1 MQKLGWSGKVW
12 QFLEIS
18 PASLLLGC
26 RGAILQRYKTLLLA
40 SIIFSPFTGSQ
51 CPVLAQS
58 NLVPDNTLGSE
69 SSRVIFNFDGTPNE
83 VIGGGAQRGQ
93 NLFHSFRELNVGE
106 NRGAY
111 FLVFDPNIQNILAR
125 VTGSNRSDILGIL
138 GTIQV
143 IDGNFFRSNAN
154 LFLMNPNGIVFGENA
169 RLDVDAS
176 FVATTA
182 NGIQFGAQGNFSATN
197 PQTPGVLTVN
207 PSALFFNQI
216 NQNAAIQN
224 NASLSVPE
232 GKSLLLVGGNVNING
247 KVLFAPGGRVEL
259 GGLTEKGNI
268 EIQTDGNI
276 FSLTF
281 PSQVQ
286 RGNLSLNNSAQINV
300 VSAEGGSIAFNSR
313 NINILAGS
321 QILAG
326 SNDSL
331 NTREIVAGDI
341 NLNATEAIKVEQNS
355 FIGNFVA
362 SAKGGDININAN
374 TFSIFGSIVSAIT
387 FGEGNGG
394 NLTINIQDFL
404 MGDGARVS
412 ADTFSIGNSGNLNV
426 NASNSVKVI
435 GVTGNNI
442 RSTLASQAVEGSDGN
457 AGTLTINTKD
467 LFVQDGAQIS
477 AGTFAAGN
485 GGQLTIN
492 ASNSVQ
498 VLGSSGLFA
507 AAEKNSTG
515 NSGNLT
521 ITTKT
526 LLLSDNARV
535 SVAMRGVGKAGNLNI
550 NAQNL
555 LVNNGGQISAGL
567 FGSGSGGNLIV
578 NAEEV
583 QLIGRSDDGRFGS
596 GLFTSADPDS
606 IGSAGDL
613 TINTQN
619 LLVRDGALIGADTF
633 GRGNGGNLTVN
644 ASGKVELIGTSDDGR
659 FGSGLF
665 AQQKETGGIGNAGN
679 LKVNTQNLIV
689 RDGAQVSTATF
700 GAGRGGNLTINAS
713 GKVQL
718 IGRSSDN
725 SSPSGLNSAAAQ
737 GSTGDAGDLTINA
750 QDLFIRD
757 GAEVITATRGAG
769 NGGNLTINAP
779 GKVELIGRSTE
790 NIYGSALRTSVGP
803 SAKGNAGNLI
813 INTNDLFVRN
823 GSQIS
828 VGVLGAGKG
837 GNLIVNAMRKVE
849 ITEEST
855 NNFFSS
861 GLFGQTEPG
870 TTGDAGDLTIN
881 TPELLIENGAGISV
895 QSFGTGNAGILNINA
910 ASIRLNNNALIT
922 ANTRSVNKTPNREQ
936 ATINLNT
943 ENLLLRRNSNIT
955 TNAQGENVIGGNINI
970 NTQSLIA
977 LENSDISAN
986 STDFRGGR
994 VSITARTI
1002 FGTQARNT
1010 RTSESDITATGA
1022 TPELIGT
1029 TEVNTPDNSSIQNNL
1044 GKLPQTAI
1052 DTNALI
1058 ANSCIARRNQ
1068 QQNGSF
1074 FITGSGGVAVRPGDA
1089 PLPSYSTGD
1098 VQPIPAESTTLPTQT
1113 RPWQIGDR
1121 VVEPTGVY
1129 ELPNGKLV
1137 LGKEC

>member
-1 MQKLGWSGKVW
+1 MWH
-12 QFLEIS
+12 FLEIS
-18 PASLLLGC
+18 SASLLLEC
-26 RGAILQRYKTLLLA
+26 RGAILQGYKTLLLA

-51 CPVLAQS
+51 WPVLAQS

-69 SSRVIFNFDGTPNE
+69 SSRVINSSSNE
-83 VIGGGAQRGQ
+83 FILGGAQREQ
-93 NLFHSFRELNVGE
+93 NLFHSFREFNVGE

-111 FLVFDPNIQNILAR
+111 FFVFDPSIQNILAR

-138 GTIQV
+138 GTRQV
-143 IDGNFFRSNAN
+143 IDGNLFRSNAN
-154 LFLMNPNGIVFGENA
+154 LFVMNPNGILFGENA
-169 RLDVDAS
+169 RLDVGAS

-182 NGIQFGAQGNFSATN
+182 NGIQFGTQGNFSATN

-216 NQNAAIQN
+216 TQNAAIQN
-224 NASLSVPE
+224 NASLSVSE
-232 GKSLLLVGGNVNING
+232 GNSLLLIGGNVNING
-247 KVLFAPGGRVEL
+247 GILFAPGGRVEL

-268 EIQTDGNI
+268 EIQKDGDI

-281 PSQVQ
+281 PNQLQ
-286 RGNLSLNNSAQINV
+286 RGNLSLNNSAQVYV
-300 VSAEGGSIAFNSR
+300 VSTGGGSIAFNSQ
-313 NINILAGS
+313 NIDISGAS
-321 QILAG
+321 QIFAG
-326 SNDSL
+326 ILRNSE
-331 NTREIVAGDI
+331 TVAGDI

-355 FIGNFVA
+355 FIGNLVTFGN
-362 SAKGGDININAN
+362 GGDININAN
-374 TFSIFGSIVSAIT
+374 TFSIFGSRVST
-387 FGEGNGG
+387 RTSGEGNGG
-394 NLTINIQDFL
+394 NLTINTKDLLVQ
-404 MGDGARVS
+404 DGAQIS
-412 ADTFSIGNSGNLNV
+412 AGTLGLGNSGNLNV

-442 RSTLASQAVEGSDGN
+442 RSTLASQALEGSDGN

-467 LFVQDGAQIS
+467 LLVQDGAQIS

-492 ASNSVQ
+492 ATNSVQ

-507 AAEKNSTG
+507 AAERNSTG
-515 NSGNLT
+515 DSGDLT
-521 ITTKT
+521 ITTKK

-535 SVAMRGVGKAGNLNI
+535 SVAMGGVGKAGNLNI
-550 NAQNL
+550 NTQNL

-567 FGSGSGGNLIV
+567 FGSGRGGNLIV

-619 LLVRDGALIGADTF
+619 LLVQDGALIGADTF

-689 RDGAQVSTATF
+689 RDGAQISTATF

-718 IGRSSDN
+718 IGRSADN
-725 SSPSGLNSAAAQ
+725 SSPSGLNSAAAR

-769 NGGNLTINAP
+769 NGGNLTINAL

-828 VGVLGAGKG
+828 VGVFGAGKG

-861 GLFGQTEPG
+861 GLFGQTESG

-881 TPELLIENGAGISV
+881 TPELLAENGAGISV

-922 ANTRSVNKTPNREQ
+922 ANTQSVNKTPNREQ

-970 NTQSLIA
+970 NTKSLIA
-977 LENSDISAN
+977 LENSDIGAN

-994 VSITARTI
+994 VSIMARTI

-1029 TEVNTPDNSSIQNNL
+1029 TEVNSPDNSSIQNNL

-1052 DTNALI
+1052 DINALI

-1098 VQPIPAESTTLPTQT
+1098 IQPIPTESTTLPTQK

>member
-12 QFLEIS
+12 HFFEVS
-18 PASLLLGC
+18 RTSVLLGC
-26 RGAILQRYKTLLLA
+26 KDAKWQGRKALLLA
-40 SIIFSPFTGSQ
+40 SVIFSPFTGSQ

-58 NLVPDNTLGSE
+58 NLVPDNTLSSE
-69 SSRVIFNFDGTPNE
+69 SSNVIFNLGGIPNE
-83 VIGGGAQRGQ
+83 LITGGAQREQ
-93 NLFHSFRELNVGE
+93 NLFHSFREFNVSAG
-106 NRGAY
+106 RGAY
-111 FLVFDPNIQNILAR
+111 FFIPNASIANVLTR
-125 VTGSNRSDILGIL
+125 VTGSNRSEILGTL
-138 GTIQV
+138 GTIQAV
-143 IDGNFFRSNAN
+143 GDNFVSSNAN
-154 LFLMNPNGIVFGENA
+154 LFLINPNGIIFGENS
-169 RLDVDAS
+169 RLDVGGS

-182 NGIQFGAQGNFSATN
+182 NGIQFGDRGNFSTTN

-224 NASLSVPE
+224 NASLSVSE
-232 GKSLLLVGGNVNING
+232 GRSLLLVGGNVNSNG
-247 KVLFAPGGRVEL
+247 GKLLAPGGRVEL

-268 EIQTDGNI
+268 EIQKDGNI
-276 FSLTF
+276 FRLNF
-281 PSQVQ
+281 PNQVQ
-286 RGNLSLNNSAQINV
+286 RGNLSLNNGAEVNAI
-300 VSAEGGSIAFNSR
+300 SAEGGSIAFNSR
-313 NINILAGS
+313 NINILEGS

-326 SNDSL
+326 SNNPL

-341 NLNATEAIKVEQNS
+341 NLNATEAIKVEQDS
-355 FIGNFVA
+355 FIGNLVA
-362 SAKGGDININAN
+362 SGKGGDININAN
-374 TFSIFGSIVSAIT
+374 TFSIFGSIVAAIT

-394 NLTINIQDFL
+394 NLTINTQDLL

-412 ADTFSIGNSGNLNV
+412 ADTFGIGDSGNLNV
-426 NASNSVKVI
+426 NAFNSVKVI

-467 LFVQDGAQIS
+467 LLVQDGAQIS

-492 ASNSVQ
+492 ATNSVQ

-507 AAEKNSTG
+507 AAERNSTG
-515 NSGNLT
+515 NSGDLT
-521 ITTKT
+521 ITTKKF
-526 LLLSDNARV
+526 LLSDNARV
-535 SVAMRGVGKAGNLNI
+535 SVAMRGVGKAGNLKI

-555 LVNNGGQISAGL
+555 LVNNGAQVSAGL
-567 FGSGSGGNLIV
+567 FGSGRGGNLIV

-583 QLIGRSDDGRFGS
+583 QLIGRSDDGRFSS
-596 GLFTSADPDS
+596 GLFVSTDFDS
-606 IGSAGDL
+606 VGDAGDL

-644 ASGKVELIGTSDDGR
+644 ASGKVELIGTSVDGR

-665 AQQKETGGIGNAGN
+665 AQQNRRNGIGNAGV

-713 GKVQL
+713 GKVEL
-718 IGRSSDN
+718 IGRSADN
-725 SSPSGLNSAAAQ
+725 SSPSGLISAAAQ

-750 QDLFIRD
+750 EDLFIRD
-757 GAEVITATRGAG
+757 GAEVITATIGAG
-769 NGGNLTINAP
+769 NGGNLTINTP
-779 GKVELIGRSTE
+779 GKLELIGQSAD
-790 NIYGSALRTSVGP
+790 NLYSSALRTSVG
-803 SAKGNAGNLI
+803 SGAKGNAGNLI
-813 INTNDLFVRN
+813 INTNELFVRN

-828 VGVLGAGKG
+828 VGVFGAGKG
-837 GNLIVNAMRKVE
+837 GNLIVNARRKVE
-849 ITEEST
+849 ITEESIDRV
-855 NNFFSS
+855 FGS

-895 QSFGTGNAGILNINA
+895 QSFGTGNAGILTINA

-922 ANTRSVNKTPNREQ
+922 ANTQSVNKTPNREQ

-970 NTQSLIA
+970 NTKSLIA
-977 LENSDISAN
+977 LENSDIGAN

-1022 TPELIGT
+1022 TPELIGI
-1029 TEVNTPDNSSIQNNL
+1029 TEVNSPDNSSIQNNL

-1074 FITGSGGVAVRPGDA
+1074 FITGSGG
-1089 PLPSYSTGD
+1089 L
-1098 VQPIPAESTTLPTQT
+1098 
-1113 RPWQIGDR
+1113 
-1121 VVEPTGVY
+1121 
-1129 ELPNGKLV
+1129 
-1137 LGKEC
+1137 

>member
-1 MQKLGWSGKVW
+1 M
-12 QFLEIS
+12 
-18 PASLLLGC
+18 
-26 RGAILQRYKTLLLA
+26 
-40 SIIFSPFTGSQ
+40 
-51 CPVLAQS
+51 AQS

-69 SSRVIFNFDGTPNE
+69 SSRVINSSSNE
-83 VIGGGAQRGQ
+83 FILGGAQREQ
-93 NLFHSFRELNVGE
+93 NLFHSFREFNVGE

-111 FLVFDPNIQNILAR
+111 FFVFDPSIQNILAR

-138 GTIQV
+138 GTRQV
-143 IDGNFFRSNAN
+143 IDGNLFRSNAN
-154 LFLMNPNGIVFGENA
+154 LFVMNPNGILFGENA
-169 RLDVDAS
+169 RLDVGAS

-182 NGIQFGAQGNFSATN
+182 NGIQFGTQGNFSATN

-216 NQNAAIQN
+216 TQNAAIQN
-224 NASLSVPE
+224 NASLSVSE
-232 GKSLLLVGGNVNING
+232 GNSLLLIGGNVNING
-247 KVLFAPGGRVEL
+247 GILFAPGGRVEL

-268 EIQTDGNI
+268 EIQKDGDI

-281 PSQVQ
+281 PNQLQ
-286 RGNLSLNNSAQINV
+286 RGNLSLNNSAQVYV
-300 VSAEGGSIAFNSR
+300 VSTGGGSIAFNSQ
-313 NINILAGS
+313 NIDISGAS
-321 QILAG
+321 QIFAG
-326 SNDSL
+326 ILRNSE
-331 NTREIVAGDI
+331 TVAGDI

-355 FIGNFVA
+355 FIGNLVTFGN
-362 SAKGGDININAN
+362 GGDININAN
-374 TFSIFGSIVSAIT
+374 TFSIFGSRVST
-387 FGEGNGG
+387 RTSGEGNGG
-394 NLTINIQDFL
+394 NLTINTKDLLVQ
-404 MGDGARVS
+404 DGAQIS
-412 ADTFSIGNSGNLNV
+412 AGTLGLGNSGNLNV

-442 RSTLASQAVEGSDGN
+442 RSTLASQALEGSDGN

-467 LFVQDGAQIS
+467 LLVQDGAQIS

-492 ASNSVQ
+492 ATNSVQ

-507 AAEKNSTG
+507 AAERNSTG
-515 NSGNLT
+515 DSGDLT
-521 ITTKT
+521 ITTKK

-535 SVAMRGVGKAGNLNI
+535 SVAMGGVGKAGNLNI
-550 NAQNL
+550 NTQNL

-567 FGSGSGGNLIV
+567 FGSGRGGNLIV

-619 LLVRDGALIGADTF
+619 LLVQDGALIGADTF

-689 RDGAQVSTATF
+689 RDGAQISTATF

-718 IGRSSDN
+718 IGRSADN
-725 SSPSGLNSAAAQ
+725 SSPSGLNSAAAR

-769 NGGNLTINAP
+769 NGGNLTINAL

-828 VGVLGAGKG
+828 VGVFGAGKG

-861 GLFGQTEPG
+861 GLFGQTESG

-881 TPELLIENGAGISV
+881 TPELLAENGAGISV

-922 ANTRSVNKTPNREQ
+922 ANTQSVNKTPNREQ

-970 NTQSLIA
+970 NTKSLIA
-977 LENSDISAN
+977 LENSDIGAN

-994 VSITARTI
+994 VSIMARTI

-1029 TEVNTPDNSSIQNNL
+1029 TEVNSPDNSSIQNNL

-1052 DTNALI
+1052 DINALI

-1098 VQPIPAESTTLPTQT
+1098 IQPIPTESTTLPTQK